1 MRKICTSGRIYY
13 VLGGGRRKIHL
24 VESAMSG
31 VKGRKVGEM
40 ALFSRQ
46 MQRIAQ

>member
-1 MRKICTSGRIYY
+1 
-13 VLGGGRRKIHL
+13 VLAAAC
-24 VESAMSG
+24 SYSTMSG

-46 MQRIAQ
+46 MPHIVQ